1 MDQILQILAGTT
13 VVFQP
18 LSLLY
23 LSIGFFIGIIFGA
36 LPGLTSM
43 LAIVL
48 LLPMTYTMPMTYA
61 LIMCMGVYMSGIYSG
76 SITAITI
83 NIPGAPSA
91 LMTCIEGHPMMQRGK
106 GAKAIGHATI
116 GSSIGGS
123 IGALLLIFVSP
134 LAIKL
139 ALKIRT
145 PGKFSLIL
153 FALIVI
159 VIVEKKRTK
168 AILTMALGIML
179 STVGMDPLKSVSR
192 FTFGNPNL
200 IEGIDL
206 TTLIIGAFAI
216 SELFVQSTVNNE
228 KYREMTSIASSVKF
242 KRKEFF
248 PSLHEMREIGW
259 FTYVKSSFIGYII
272 GVLPGAGASM
282 AGFVSYVEAKRVSKH
297 PERFGGDAMDG
308 LVAAETAN
316 NAMCGGAMVPMLSL
330 GIPGDGTTAII
341 LGVLMVYG
349 IVPGPDL
356 LVKQMHVMAP
366 MYMALLVCAAVLMPI
381 SLFLFGPYYLKIV
394 RINRLVL
401 YSTIALIAILG
412 VFAATYSAFQM
423 GVALVLGV
431 VMYFLKREGYPNVP
445 FILAVILGP
454 LCEQYLRTS
463 LTLSSGNPMVFIT
476 NFDSLF
482 FLLLTVAFAILL
494 PRANRRAE
502 ELEKKN
508 QAMKMD
514 ENK

>member
-1 MDQILQILAGTT
+1 MDQILQILAGTP

-91 LMTCIEGHPMMQRGK
+91 LMTCMEGHPMMKNGL

-116 GSSIGGS
+116 GSAIGGA

-134 LAIKL
+134 LAVSL

-153 FALIVI
+153 FALVVI
-159 VIVEKKRTK
+159 VIVEKKRAK
-168 AILTMALGIML
+168 ALLTMAFGIML
-179 STVGMDPLKSVSR
+179 STIGMDPLKSVSR
-192 FTFGNPNL
+192 FTFGIPNL

-216 SELFVQSTVNNE
+216 SELFDQATVNNAE
-228 KYREMTSIASSVKF
+228 YKKITSAANSVRF
-242 KRKEFF
+242 KRRDFF
-248 PSLHEMREIGW
+248 PSLKEMKEVGW
-259 FTYVKSSFIGYII
+259 KTYIKSSLTGYMI

-282 AGFVSYVEAKRVSKH
+282 ASFVSYVEAKRVSKH
-297 PERFGGDAMDG
+297 PERFGSGAVDG

-349 IVPGPDL
+349 VVPGPDL

-366 MYMALLVCAAVLMPI
+366 MYMALLISAAVLMPL

-401 YSTIALIAILG
+401 YSSIALIAILG

-423 GVALVLGV
+423 GVALLIGV
-431 VMYFLKREGYPNVP
+431 VMYFFKKQGYPNVP

-454 LCEQYLRTS
+454 LAEQYLRTS
-463 LTLSSGNPMVFIT
+463 LTISSGNPLVFIT

-502 ELEKKN
+502 ALEKK
-508 QAMKMD
+508 QGQM
-514 ENK
+514 